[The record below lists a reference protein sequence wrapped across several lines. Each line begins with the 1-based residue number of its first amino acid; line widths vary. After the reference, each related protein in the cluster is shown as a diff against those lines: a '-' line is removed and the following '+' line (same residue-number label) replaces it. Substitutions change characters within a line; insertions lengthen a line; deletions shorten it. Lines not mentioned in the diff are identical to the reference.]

1 MNELVAL
8 YSSLP
13 LLPHPAELIMRC
25 AEGLRTN
32 IVSVFDAITLQNP
45 YPFDYLD
52 EHAWNQMFLKA
63 AFLDR
68 PLYMITGVDKRAN
81 EDLARIISDYAHE
94 RWAASRVISPE
105 IWRPVTDYVNDI
117 LLKDLSHLFADK
129 DPLNHA
135 AAALVC
141 HHSDHKEA
149 KKLLEAHP
157 NSKKVLE
164 NGMDWTELG
173 KEWWA
178 KKKS

>member
-1 MNELVAL
+1 V
-8 YSSLP
+8 
-13 LLPHPAELIMRC
+13 
-25 AEGLRTN
+25 
-32 IVSVFDAITLQNP
+32 
-45 YPFDYLD
+45 
-52 EHAWNQMFLKA
+52 
-63 AFLDR
+63 
-68 PLYMITGVDKRAN
+68 TG
-81 EDLARIISDYAHE
+81 H
-94 RWAASRVISPE
+94 
-105 IWRPVTDYVNDI
+105 VNDI

-129 DPLNHA
+129 DPLNHT